1 MNKRIKIKK
10 EKLINRTKINN
21 ILKELKFKITKQV
34 FGNGYFVFTFKE
46 SSVCWFWLIE
56 LPGCKFGLWL
66 NENNTYS
73 IFGEHTLMIDKFKPS
88 ASYISFETIEEFNN
102 ELNLVLNKDE
112 QHLEYLES
120 IEETKIYENKKFQYI
135 LNYILDF
142 NNFIKEFDKRNN
154 YNVVL
159 ELKDFGCHRSP
170 RFEFYIKYISPKYY
184 FTKEQELELY
194 FELSKIKEKNFDIE
208 SADDFM
214 EESFIA
220 DFCNIRQVI
229 YSENEFLYNKNRYN
243 WTRYNNLIE
252 FALN

>member
-1 MNKRIKIKK
+1 MNKRIRIKK

-46 SSVCWFWLIE
+46 SSICWFWLKE
-56 LPGCKFGLWL
+56 FPGWKFGLWL

-112 QHLEYLES
+112 KHLEYLES
-120 IEETKIYENKKFQYI
+120 IEESKIYENKKNNYI

-142 NNFIKEFDKRNN
+142 NNFIKEFNKKHND
-154 YNVVL
+154 NVNL
-159 ELKDFGCHRSP
+159 KLKDYGDHRSP
-170 RFEFYIKYISPKYY
+170 RFEFELLYSYKKYY
-184 FTKEQELELY
+184 LTKEQELELY
-194 FELSKIKEKNFDIE
+194 FELSNIKEQNFNIE
-208 SADDFM
+208 YAEDFM

-243 WTRYNNLIE
+243 WKENNNLME
-252 FALN
+252 FVLN